1 MTPENINK
9 LREAKRHLAEE
20 YGLSRLGVFGSC
32 ARGDERDD
40 SDMDILVEF
49 TTAPDLFEFFE
60 IEEYLESKLG
70 RKIDLVREQA
80 LKSQI
85 KKAVMEE
92 VVFI

>member
-1 MTPENINK
+1 MSPETIKK
-9 LREAKRHLAEE
+9 LQEAKHRLAEE
-20 YGLSRLGVFGSC
+20 YGVSRLGVFGSC

-49 TTAPDLFEFFE
+49 MTAPDLFEFFE
-60 IEEYLESKLG
+60 IEEYLENKLG

-85 KKAVMEE
+85 KEEVMKE